1 MELQQEEFYMKRKL
15 NVRRMTEL
23 ALLIAIIIV
32 MAFTRLG
39 YMNTP
44 WGLPVALIVIPVAVG
59 GIVLGPKA
67 GTFLG
72 LVFGLTSFF
81 KTFGDAGMG
90 PLMLEANP
98 VGYFVLCVGPR
109 VMVGLLPSLLY
120 SWLKK
125 FKKIRTVAQAFCCF
139 LTPVV
144 NTVLYMSTLWLL
156 FADTWLA
163 YNGKE
168 GGGFSLLWV
177 MLGGVAVNGIV
188 EAAACLLIGTAI
200 SKALLHTVNKNEDE
214 NK

>member
-1 MELQQEEFYMKRKL
+1 MKKKL
-15 NVRRMTEL
+15 DVRRMTEL
-23 ALLIAIIIV
+23 ALLMAIIIV
-32 MAFTRLG
+32 MAYTRLG
-39 YMNTP
+39 YLTTP
-44 WGLPVALIVIPVAVG
+44 WGLPISLIVIPVAVG

-72 LVFGLTSFF
+72 LVFGLSSFA

-98 VGYFVLCVGPR
+98 LGYFVLCVFPR
-109 VMVGLLPSLLY
+109 VLVGLLPSLLY
-120 SWLKK
+120 AWLKQYRK
-125 FKKIRTVAQAFCCF
+125 FRTVSQAVCCF
-139 LTPVV
+139 LTPIT

-168 GGGFSLLWV
+168 GSGLSLLGL

-188 EAAACLLIGTAI
+188 EAAACLLAGTAI
-200 SKALLHTVNKNEDE
+200 SKALLHTLNREE
-214 NK
+214 

>member
-1 MELQQEEFYMKRKL
+1 MKRKL
-15 NVRRMTEL
+15 DVRRMTEL
-23 ALLIAIIIV
+23 ALLMAIIMV

-39 YMNTP
+39 YVNMP
-44 WGLPVALIVIPVAVG
+44 WGLPVSLIVIPVAVG

-72 LVFGLTSFF
+72 LVFGLTSFA

-98 VGYFVLCVGPR
+98 IGYFFLCVGPR

-120 SWLKK
+120 AWLKK
-125 FKKIRTVAQAFCCF
+125 FQKFRTVAQAVCCF

-163 YNGKE
+163 FNGKE
-168 GGGFSLLWV
+168 GSGFHLLLV

-200 SKALLHTVNKNEDE
+200 SKTLLHTLNLEE
-214 NK
+214 N